1 MIPVE
6 PISLSI
12 SAVALATL
20 FSSCLECFDYF
31 QSAKSFANDLDL
43 LLAKLD
49 CQKERLLTWGDLVGI
64 SKSIEEGRHPDLDSS
79 KGGLIHRCLHSIES
93 LFSSTDKLR
102 KEYGVES
109 TTVPFSAE
117 NSPDYLSSNRMDRFR
132 KSYLRIRSSPTNQ
145 SKGNILSKT
154 KWAIHDKAKFE
165 ALMYHIKD
173 LTVDIHNIIPVSA
186 RSQDKM
192 VHKDIASLTLSRL
205 RLVQNA
211 CEGTYQNW
219 SDVASAILMASE
231 AGTIDRRSVGEWLQD
246 TKSVE
251 HDVAETTIST
261 DVPIGSTL
269 VHKGKFCINRLTRS
283 PYSHS

>member
-64 SKSIEEGRHPDLDSS
+64 SKSTEEGRHPDLDSS
-79 KGGLIHRCLHSIES
+79 NGEVVHRCLQSIES
-93 LFSSTDKLR
+93 LFSDADKLR
-102 KEYGVES
+102 KEYGVQS
-109 TTVPFSAE
+109 TTTSLSAG
-117 NSPDYLSSNRMDRFR
+117 NSPQYLSSNRMDRFR
-132 KSYLRIRSSPTNQ
+132 KSLLRMSSSPAKR
-145 SKGNILSKT
+145 SKVTILSKT
-154 KWAIHDKAKFE
+154 KWAICHKAKFE
-165 ALMYHIKD
+165 SLIYHIKD
-173 LTVDIHNIIPVSA
+173 LTLDIHNIIPISE
-186 RSQDKM
+186 RSQDKL
-192 VHKDIASLTLSRL
+192 VHRDIASLGLSRL

-219 SDVASAILMASE
+219 SDIAGAILMASE
-231 AGTIDRRSVGEWLQD
+231 AGTIDHRSVGEWLQD
-246 TKSVE
+246 TKSME
-251 HDVAETTIST
+251 HDIAETAVST
-261 DVPIGSTL
+261 DISIGSTL
-269 VHKGKFCINRLTRS
+269 VHKGKLLIRRLMQL